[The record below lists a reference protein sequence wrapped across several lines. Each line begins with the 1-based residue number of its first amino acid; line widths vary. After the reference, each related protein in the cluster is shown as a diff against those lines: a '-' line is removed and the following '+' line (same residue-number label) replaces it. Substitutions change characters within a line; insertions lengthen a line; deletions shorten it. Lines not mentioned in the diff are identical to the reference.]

1 MNLSSLS
8 RWTIVLLLYALFP
21 INTQLLGDLKI
32 AVIRVSFPLQDY
44 PGISGDGDFLYAAKP
59 IECGD
64 YTIDPPP
71 HDRHYFQSHLIAVDS
86 YYRSVSYG
94 KYGIDLPNS
103 TIFPSENESSYLINT
118 SMNYYNEISQDDTH
132 EKRITELLRDAV
144 TQAYEADN
152 IDFSQFDLITVIHPG
167 VGQDFKLPFLD
178 PTPED
183 IPSTYVDKNMVIS
196 HLGGPIQVG
205 SANVPHGII
214 IPETQNQLFYD
225 ETLFNQLGSPCDIQ
239 YSITGTLAMM
249 IGFAVG
255 LPPLWDLESGL
266 SGVGV
271 FSLMDQG
278 SNNGR
283 GIIPAPPDAWTRIYA
298 GWETSTEINYN
309 DLINLKSGEAN
320 HIVKV
325 NIGQDEYFLIE
336 NRNNWYREDVSID
349 SARYAIWEKTQNHP
363 DFVNVL
369 MDSVGVKQNEYGVI
383 TEISDYNLGLPASG
397 LLIWH
402 IDEKKIQEGLNSFSI
417 NSNRRHRGID
427 LEEADGAQDM
437 GYISNLFTDPSSGYW
452 GDMWFAENQEY
463 FRANAEGSM
472 DFSSFTH
479 PNTKSNSGA
488 NSGVNISNISK
499 AGGTMSFTLS
509 SSYDMAFLKDENKS
523 ILFQW
528 DVDGDGDLDFV
539 GEGDSLWWGD
549 DLNDIRTF
557 YNDEGEDIQ
566 ACIVQNSNSTGLAI
580 VSNKQNEIFFK
591 WFEFDSDI
599 ENFVLTW
606 ENKNTSIGST
616 RLLKADG
623 QHKQIWIIDDYSQ
636 SIVSVDSIINLNLT
650 HDNFPYIDNNY
661 RISYYLDPM
670 GISVTR
676 VPVSKNI
683 IHKGDF
689 NYLSLIDLEND
700 GHAEVILTDKEGS
713 IHVLN
718 SKFIYKNGFPIEA
731 KAIGPI
737 LGLDIME
744 DENPELVYQS
754 GDGSIRILN
763 NEGVE
768 IDRISTGDKLKGLGS
783 YDGKQAILTE
793 KNIIKYKKSSNT
805 NRNAW
810 NYTFGTPDFSRIL
823 MMEKTVT
830 YNTYIMDADL
840 TYGYPNP
847 TYGENVIFRIQVGQA
862 EKIEINIF
870 DLAGF
875 PVEELNKNFQLHNF
889 SSTKYTLNGVVEI
902 PWDVSNIQSGVYLAR
917 VTVNGDGKSEEKI
930 IKLGVIK

>member
-1 MNLSSLS
+1 
-8 RWTIVLLLYALFP
+8 
-21 INTQLLGDLKI
+21 
-32 AVIRVSFPLQDY
+32 
-44 PGISGDGDFLYAAKP
+44 
-59 IECGD
+59 
-64 YTIDPPP
+64 
-71 HDRHYFQSHLIAVDS
+71 
-86 YYRSVSYG
+86 
-94 KYGIDLPNS
+94 
-103 TIFPSENESSYLINT
+103 
-118 SMNYYNEISQDDTH
+118 
-132 EKRITELLRDAV
+132 
-144 TQAYEADN
+144 
-152 IDFSQFDLITVIHPG
+152 
-167 VGQDFKLPFLD
+167 
-178 PTPED
+178 
-183 IPSTYVDKNMVIS
+183 
-196 HLGGPIQVG
+196 
-205 SANVPHGII
+205 
-214 IPETQNQLFYD
+214 
-225 ETLFNQLGSPCDIQ
+225 
-239 YSITGTLAMM
+239 
-249 IGFAVG
+249 
-255 LPPLWDLESGL
+255 
-266 SGVGV
+266 
-271 FSLMDQG
+271 
-278 SNNGR
+278 
-283 GIIPAPPDAWTRIYA
+283 
-298 GWETSTEINYN
+298 
-309 DLINLKSGEAN
+309 
-320 HIVKV
+320 
-325 NIGQDEYFLIE
+325 
-336 NRNNWYREDVSID
+336 
-349 SARYAIWEKTQNHP
+349 
-363 DFVNVL
+363 
-369 MDSVGVKQNEYGVI
+369 
-383 TEISDYNLGLPASG
+383 
-397 LLIWH
+397 
-402 IDEKKIQEGLNSFSI
+402 
-417 NSNRRHRGID
+417 
-427 LEEADGAQDM
+427 
-437 GYISNLFTDPSSGYW
+437 
-452 GDMWFAENQEY
+452 
-463 FRANAEGSM
+463 M

-499 AGGTMSFTLS
+499 TGGTMSFTLS

-683 IHKGDF
+683 IYKGDF

-700 GHAEVILTDKEGS
+700 GHAEIILTDKEGS
-713 IHVLN
+713 IHVLD